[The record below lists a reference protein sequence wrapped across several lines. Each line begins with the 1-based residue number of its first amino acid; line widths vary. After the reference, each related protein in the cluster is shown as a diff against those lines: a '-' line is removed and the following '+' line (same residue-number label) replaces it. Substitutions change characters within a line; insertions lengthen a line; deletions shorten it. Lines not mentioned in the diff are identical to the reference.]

1 MLDKKR
7 NLSSKVVEFTT
18 PEDKSEKQGFHGPA
32 GTLPAS
38 SMWTKELGRRV
49 TLMATNRHYS
59 MSFKP

>member
-38 SMWTKELGRRV
+38 SMWTKNWVEE
-49 TLMATNRHYS
+49 
-59 MSFKP
+59 